1 MLRLLTPVLAALAAV
16 LLGTRRRVVG
26 HLEQAGAFSAE
37 TATSPP
43 RARFFLVAWWRT
55 RLAHYGVVRRESG
68 GREWLDRAAWHEYR
82 RVRRRRALVIVLPLL
97 AILAGLMAFGP
108 FGP

>member
-1 MLRLLTPVLAALAAV
+1 
-16 LLGTRRRVVG
+16 
-26 HLEQAGAFSAE
+26 
-37 TATSPP
+37 
-43 RARFFLVAWWRT
+43 
-55 RLAHYGVVRRESG
+55 VVRRESG

-97 AILAGLMAFGP
+97 AILAGLMAFDP